1 MSPFYFKEG
10 EKSRRWKGEPRDIR
24 DRKGNDLG
32 IMISKVED
40 PEQINVFV
48 ASNSNSYVIGERGE
62 VIFPNQNCILNRDGF
77 KVVDAG
83 TRKTIAKVTHRE
95 K

>member
-24 DRKGNDLG
+24 DRKGNDIG
-32 IMISKVED
+32 VMISKVKD

-48 ASNSNSYVIGERGE
+48 ARNSNSSVIGERGNL
-62 VIFPNQNCILNRDGF
+62 IFPGNNNILNQDGF
-77 KVVDAG
+77 KVVDAE
-83 TRKTIAKVTHRE
+83 TRKTVTKVTHR
-95 K
+95 